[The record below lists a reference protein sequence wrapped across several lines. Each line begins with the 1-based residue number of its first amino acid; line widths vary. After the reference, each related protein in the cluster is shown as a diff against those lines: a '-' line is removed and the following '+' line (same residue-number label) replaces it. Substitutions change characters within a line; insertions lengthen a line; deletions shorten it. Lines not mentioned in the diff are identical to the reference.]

1 MASSLLLL
9 LDDIASVLDDVAALT
24 KVATKKTAGV
34 LGDDLALN
42 AKQVSGVRPHREL
55 PVVWAVARGSALNK
69 AILVPV
75 AICASVFLP
84 SAINYLLVLGGA
96 YLCFEGAEKI
106 IHSLRRYRKKRWS
119 RRQPVLRSQQ
129 KGMTRVDGSHVK
141 ELEHAASSEALK
153 ISGAIRTDFI
163 LSAEIIVI
171 TLGVVSERT
180 ILEQVLVLVAISV
193 TMTVGVYGLVAC
205 IVKLDDLGA
214 WLASRSNP
222 ALGFA
227 GRLVLVAA
235 PWLMRLLATA
245 GTIAM
250 FLVGGGII
258 GHAFPELHHQLTA
271 CVFLTQHETP
281 GASLWLT
288 LGSMI
293 VDGVI
298 GFLLGLVIYVFWKGG
313 LLCVK
318 KVRGQQE
325 TT

>member
-75 AICASVFLP
+75 AVCASVFVP
-84 SAINYLLVLGGA
+84 SAINYLLVIGGA

-106 IHSLRRYRKKRWS
+106 IHSLQRYRKKRWS
-119 RRQPVLRSQQ
+119 KQSSGSGSQQ
-129 KGMTRVDGSHVK
+129 KGGGRVGSRVG
-141 ELEHAASSEALK
+141 ESEQAASAEAVK

-180 ILEQVLVLVAISV
+180 ILEQVLVLTAISV

-214 WLASRSNP
+214 WLVLRSNS
-222 ALGFA
+222 ALVFT
-227 GRLVLVAA
+227 GRLILNAA
-235 PWLMRLLATA
+235 PWLMRLLAIA
-245 GTIAM
+245 GTLAM

-258 GHAFPELHHQLTA
+258 GHAFPELHHQLIDI
-271 CVFLTQHETP
+271 VVVSQHEEP
-281 GASLWLT
+281 DVSLWLT
-288 LGSMI
+288 MSSMI

-298 GFLLGLVIYVFWKGG
+298 GFLLGLFIYAFLKGG

-318 KVRGQQE
+318 KVSGSQE
-325 TT
+325 KT